1 MIRDQRIDPIFDLLP
16 LVPLPVVALIGR
28 PNVGKS
34 TLFNRLTRSRAA
46 LVYDRPGLTRDR
58 HYGQAQVGDRRFI
71 AIDTGGFEPVVKDG
85 IVAAMARQTRM
96 AILEADVVLLVVDAR
111 DGLSPHDQT
120 IVDELRRS
128 RARVFVAVNKAEGL
142 PREQVAAEF
151 WALGLGQPWA
161 ISAAHGDGV
170 RDLLE
175 IALEGLAG
183 GEAVETPPDEEA
195 DQPGY
200 PSDAVAAA
208 SILRG
213 AAAIASAPGDEGRT
227 EPDSDWDD
235 AEPAPQADESIE
247 GLTDE
252 SAEGAIE
259 GLSEAEALAA
269 AESAELATHAQRPI
283 RIAIVGRPNV
293 GKSTLV
299 NTLLGEERMIAFD
312 QPGTTRDA
320 VAVPFLREG
329 RPYVLIDTA
338 GVRRRGKVTDTVEKF
353 SVVKTLQ
360 AIDVSHVVVLM
371 LDAQDGVMEQD
382 AHLASFILESGRA
395 LVVAVNKW
403 DGLDAGA
410 RERIRGEFA
419 RKLYFLRWA
428 RTHFVSALVGFGVG
442 AVLRSVDAAYAAAN
456 RKLSTPRLTRVI
468 IDAVERQNP
477 PRRGSTRPKL
487 RFAHQGGRNPPI
499 IVIHG
504 NSLAD
509 IPETYRRYLEGAIRA
524 KFDLEGTPMRIE
536 FRTGANPFSK

>member
-1 MIRDQRIDPIFDLLP
+1 M
-16 LVPLPVVALIGR
+16 
-28 PNVGKS
+28 
-34 TLFNRLTRSRAA
+34 
-46 LVYDRPGLTRDR
+46 
-58 HYGQAQVGDRRFI
+58 
-71 AIDTGGFEPVVKDG
+71 
-85 IVAAMARQTRM
+85 
-96 AILEADVVLLVVDAR
+96 
-111 DGLSPHDQT
+111 
-120 IVDELRRS
+120 
-128 RARVFVAVNKAEGL
+128 

-183 GEAVETPPDEEA
+183 GEAVEDLPDEDA
-195 DQPGY
+195 DHPGY
-200 PSDAVAAA
+200 PGDAVAAA
-208 SILRG
+208 STPRG
-213 AAAIASAPGDEGRT
+213 TAALASAPGAEGHT
-227 EPDSDWDD
+227 EADSEWDD
-235 AEPAPQADESIE
+235 TEPAPETDESIE
-247 GLTDE
+247 GST
-252 SAEGAIE
+252 EGSIE

-312 QPGTTRDA
+312 QPGTTRDAVAVPFLREGRPYVLSTTRDA

-477 PRRGSTRPKL
+477 PRRGATRPKL

-509 IPETYRRYLEGAIRA
+509 IPETYRRYLEGAVRA

-536 FRTGANPFSK
+536 FRT

>member
-1 MIRDQRIDPIFDLLP
+1 
-16 LVPLPVVALIGR
+16 
-28 PNVGKS
+28 
-34 TLFNRLTRSRAA
+34 
-46 LVYDRPGLTRDR
+46 
-58 HYGQAQVGDRRFI
+58 
-71 AIDTGGFEPVVKDG
+71 
-85 IVAAMARQTRM
+85 
-96 AILEADVVLLVVDAR
+96 LVVDGR

-142 PREQVAAEF
+142 PPEQVSAEF

-183 GEAVETPPDEEA
+183 GEEE
-195 DQPGY
+195 P
-200 PSDAVAAA
+200 
-208 SILRG
+208 
-213 AAAIASAPGDEGRT
+213 EG
-227 EPDSDWDD
+227 
-235 AEPAPQADESIE
+235 EPASLEDSHDPQDPHDAHDLDQAAGSDLKEELID
-247 GLTDE
+247 GLTQ
-252 SAEGAIE
+252 AELDAR
-259 GLSEAEALAA
+259 AA
-269 AESAELATHAQRPI
+269 AEESVPHSTRPI

-320 VAVPFLREG
+320 VAVPFLRDG

-338 GVRRRGKVTDTVEKF
+338 GVRRRGKVTDVVEKF

-403 DGLDAGA
+403 DGLDAGS

-419 RKLYFLRWA
+419 RKLYFLSWA

-442 AVLRSVDAAYAAAN
+442 AVLRSVDSAYAAAN

-468 IDAVERQNP
+468 NDAVERQNP
-477 PRRGSTRPKL
+477 PRRGAIRPKL

-499 IVIHG
+499 IVVHG
-504 NSLAD
+504 NSLAE

-536 FRTGANPFSK
+536 FRTGANPFAK

>member
-1 MIRDQRIDPIFDLLP
+1 MLRDQRIDPIFDLLP
-16 LVPLPVVALIGR
+16 VVPLPVVALIGR

-85 IVAAMARQTRM
+85 IVAAMARQTRL
-96 AILEADVVLLVVDAR
+96 AILEADVVLLVVDGR

-128 RARVFVAVNKAEGL
+128 RARVFIAVNKAEGL

-151 WALGLGQPWA
+151 WALGLGEPWA

-183 GEAVETPPDEEA
+183 GELEPQAEVDDSDDSDDSDLHGGANPVQGELEPA
-195 DQPGY
+195 DGED
-200 PSDAVAAA
+200 S
-208 SILRG
+208 
-213 AAAIASAPGDEGRT
+213 PGDE
-227 EPDSDWDD
+227 
-235 AEPAPQADESIE
+235 ESID
-247 GLTDE
+247 GLTQ
-252 SAEGAIE
+252 
-259 GLSEAEALAA
+259 AEADARTA
-269 AESAELATHAQRPI
+269 AEESVPHSTKPI

-320 VAVPFLREG
+320 VAVPFLRDG

-338 GVRRRGKVTDTVEKF
+338 GVRRRGKVTDAVEKF

-419 RKLYFLRWA
+419 RKLYFLSWA

-442 AVLRSVDAAYAAAN
+442 AVLRSVDSAYAAAH

-468 IDAVERQNP
+468 NDAVERQNP
-477 PRRGSTRPKL
+477 PRRGMTRPKL

-499 IVIHG
+499 IVVHG

-536 FRTGANPFSK
+536 FRTGANPFAK